1 MKDLLNKAEARLPQ
15 MIEDLKTLVEIESP
29 SDSPNAVNNLATYL
43 SNRLDK
49 LGVKAKEIPVENGG
63 NVVVGR
69 YGGEGKAI
77 MVLGHMDTVW
87 PLGTLAMRPIRI
99 EGDKLFGPGSY
110 DMKAGLVVAIH
121 TLELLQAL
129 DKNPSHPLT
138 FFFSSL
144 EETDCEPYQGVLEQ
158 EALNCDYV
166 LDLEP
171 AWPGGAVK
179 TERKGC
185 ANYVL
190 NIRGRAS
197 HAGADLRKGIS
208 AITEL
213 AHQIEILNSFT
224 DYERGTTVNVGVISG
239 GIRPNVV
246 ADSARAEIDVR
257 FCRLTDG
264 RAIDSKI
271 KALEPHLRGAELEIA
286 GKIGMPPLER
296 TEKVISLYQKA
307 REVASKLGFELGE
320 VSTGGVSEACIT
332 SALGI
337 PTLDGLGADGDGA
350 HAEYEHVLLPSLA
363 TRTALLAGL
372 LLEL

>member
-1 MKDLLNKAEARLPQ
+1 VKELLVEAEKKLPK

-29 SDSPNAVNNLATYL
+29 SDAPAAVNNLAQYL
-43 SNRLDK
+43 SQRLEK
-49 LGVKAKEIPVENGG
+49 LGAKPEQLPVENGG
-63 NVVVGR
+63 NVVTAR
-69 YGGEGKAI
+69 YGGEGQAV

-87 PLGTLAMRPIRI
+87 PLGTLAQRPVRI
-99 EGDKLFGPGSY
+99 EGDKLFGPGSF
-110 DMKAGLVVAIH
+110 DMKAGLVVALH
-121 TLELLQAL
+121 TLELLQSL
-129 DKNPSHPLT
+129 DKKPKHPIL

-144 EETDCEPYQGVLEQ
+144 EETDCEPYQPLLEKH
-158 EALNCDYV
+158 ALACDYV

-185 ANYVL
+185 ANYLL
-190 NIRGRAS
+190 NIRGRAA
-197 HAGADLRKGIS
+197 HAGADPRKGIS

-213 AHQIEILNSFT
+213 AHQIQVLNSLTNF
-224 DYERGTTVNVGVISG
+224 DQGTTVNVGVVRG

-246 ADSARAEIDVR
+246 ADQAVAEIDVR

-264 RAIDSKI
+264 QAIDAAI
-271 KALEPHLRGAELEIA
+271 KSLKPYLAEAELEIT

-307 REVASKLGFELGE
+307 QNIALQLGFELGE

-332 SALGI
+332 SALGV

-350 HAEYEHVLLPSLA
+350 HAEYEHVLLPSMA
-363 TRTALLAGL
+363 SRTALLAGL

>member
-1 MKDLLNKAEARLPQ
+1 
-15 MIEDLKTLVEIESP
+15 MI
-29 SDSPNAVNNLATYL
+29 
-43 SNRLDK
+43 
-49 LGVKAKEIPVENGG
+49 
-63 NVVVGR
+63 
-69 YGGEGKAI
+69 
-77 MVLGHMDTVW
+77 LGHMDTVW
-87 PLGTLAMRPIRI
+87 PLGTLARRPVRI

-121 TLELLQAL
+121 ALEVLQAL
-129 DKNPSHPLT
+129 DRNPKHPII

-144 EETDCEPYQGVLEQ
+144 EETNCEPYKSVLEANAQ
-158 EALNCDYV
+158 ACDYV

-179 TERKGC
+179 TERKGS

-190 NIRGRAS
+190 NIRGRAA
-197 HAGADLRKGIS
+197 HAGADPRKGTS

-213 AHQIEILNSFT
+213 AHQIQTLNSFT
-224 DYERGTTVNVGVISG
+224 DYEKGTTVNVGVING
-239 GIRPNVV
+239 GIRPNVIP
-246 ADSARAEIDVR
+246 DNARAEIDVR
-257 FCRLTDG
+257 FCRLVDG
-264 RAIDSKI
+264 QAIDSKI
-271 KALEPHLRGAELEIA
+271 KALEPYLSGAELEIT

-296 TEKVISLYQKA
+296 TEKVVALYQKA
-307 REVASKLGFELGE
+307 KGVATQLGFELGE
-320 VSTGGVSEACIT
+320 ASTGGVSEACIT

-350 HAEYEHVLLPSLA
+350 HAEYEHVVLPSLA